1 MKNFKS
7 IKYIGYSFL
16 AIPVIIIVFIISS
29 FYDSKLPTKIDDQTQ
44 DIIINTES
52 VQIEKT
58 IYDTIHIRV
67 RDTIWVKAISPI
79 NTDTVVE
86 LKNNN

>member
-29 FYDSKLPTKIDDQTQ
+29 FYDSKPPTKIDDQTQ
-44 DIIINTES
+44 DIIINTKS

-58 IYDTIHIRV
+58 IYDTIRIRV

-86 LKNNN
+86 LKNN

>member
-29 FYDSKLPTKIDDQTQ
+29 FYDSKPPTKIDDQTQ

-58 IYDTIHIRV
+58 IYDTIRIRV

>member
-58 IYDTIHIRV
+58 IYDTIRIRV

>member
-16 AIPVIIIVFIISS
+16 AIPVIIIAFIISS
-29 FYDSKLPTKIDDQTQ
+29 FYDSKPPTKIDDQTQ

-58 IYDTIHIRV
+58 IYDTIRIRV

-86 LKNNN
+86 LKNN

>member
-29 FYDSKLPTKIDDQTQ
+29 FYDSKPPTKIDDQTQ
-44 DIIINTES
+44 NIIINTES

-58 IYDTIHIRV
+58 IYDTIRIRV

>member
-29 FYDSKLPTKIDDQTQ
+29 FYDSKPPTKIDDQTQ

-58 IYDTIHIRV
+58 IYDTIRIRV

-86 LKNNN
+86 LKNN

>member
-58 IYDTIHIRV
+58 IYDTIRIRV

-79 NTDTVVE
+79 NTDTVVVKI
-86 LKNNN
+86 KNN

>member
-16 AIPVIIIVFIISS
+16 AIPAIIITFIISS
-29 FYDSKLPTKIDDQTQ
+29 FYDSKPPTKIDDQTQ

-58 IYDTIHIRV
+58 IYDTIRIRV

>member
-16 AIPVIIIVFIISS
+16 AIPAIIIIFIISS
-29 FYDSKLPTKIDDQTQ
+29 FYDSKPPTKIDDQTQ

-58 IYDTIHIRV
+58 IYDTIRIRV

-86 LKNNN
+86 LKNN

>member
-29 FYDSKLPTKIDDQTQ
+29 FYDSKPPTKIDDQTQ
-44 DIIINTES
+44 NIIINTES

-58 IYDTIHIRV
+58 IYDTIRIRV

-86 LKNNN
+86 LKNN

>member
-16 AIPVIIIVFIISS
+16 AIPAIIIIFIISS
-29 FYDSKLPTKIDDQTQ
+29 FYDSKPPTKIDDQTQ
-44 DIIINTES
+44 DIIINTET

-58 IYDTIHIRV
+58 IYDTIYVKVYI
-67 RDTIWVKAISPI
+67 RDTIWIKAITPI
-79 NTDTVVE
+79 NTDTIKKE
-86 LKNNN
+86 

>member
-58 IYDTIHIRV
+58 IYDTIRIRV

-86 LKNNN
+86 LKNN

>member
-16 AIPVIIIVFIISS
+16 AIPAIIITFIISS
-29 FYDSKLPTKIDDQTQ
+29 FYDSKPPTKIDDQTQ
-44 DIIINTES
+44 DIIINTET

-58 IYDTIHIRV
+58 IYDTIRIRV

-86 LKNNN
+86 LKNN